1 MNAWKP
7 VAIVAVAGL
16 VVSLGTQ
23 VASASGDRHPN
34 LTAASG
40 DLQGAANK
48 ISAAQQVNEFDM
60 QGHAAQAKTLI
71 AQALEQVALARQAAN
86 K

>member
-7 VAIVAVAGL
+7 IAIVAVAGL
-16 VVSLGTQ
+16 ALSLGTQ
-23 VASASGDRHPN
+23 IASASGDRHPN

-40 DLQGAANK
+40 DLQGASNK
-48 ISAAQQVNEFDM
+48 ISAAQQANEFDM
-60 QGHAAQAKTLI
+60 QGHAAQAKALI
-71 AQALEQVALARQAAN
+71 AQAVEQLSLARQAAN

>member
-7 VAIVAVAGL
+7 VALVAVAGL
-16 VVSLGTQ
+16 ALSLGTQ
-23 VASASGDRHPN
+23 VASASGDKHPN

-40 DLQGAANK
+40 DLQGAANRV
-48 ISAAQQVNEFDM
+48 SAAQQANEFDM
-60 QGHAAQAKTLI
+60 QGHAAQAKALI
-71 AQALEQVALARQAAN
+71 GQALEQLSLARQAAN

>member
-7 VAIVAVAGL
+7 IAIVAVAGL
-16 VVSLGTQ
+16 ALSLGTQ
-23 VASASGDRHPN
+23 IASASGDRRPN

-40 DLQGAANK
+40 DLQGASNK
-48 ISAAQQVNEFDM
+48 ISAAQQANEFDM
-60 QGHAAQAKTLI
+60 QGHAAQAKALI
-71 AQALEQVALARQAAN
+71 AQAVEQLSLARQAAN

>member
-7 VAIVAVAGL
+7 AALVAVAGL

-23 VASASGDRHPN
+23 IASAAGDRHPN
-34 LTAASG
+34 LTAATS
-40 DLQGAANK
+40 DLQNASNK
-48 ISAAQQVNEFDM
+48 ISAAQQANEFDM
-60 QGHAAQAKTLI
+60 QGHAAQAKNLI
-71 AQALEQVALARQAAN
+71 GQALEQVSLARQAAN